1 VLTQPVLPLLQI
13 YSLRDVYQQYEAAE
27 DSEELSAEH
36 CQEQQVVASDV
47 SGSTEQ
53 VLA

>member
-1 VLTQPVLPLLQI
+1 M
-13 YSLRDVYQQYEAAE
+13 YQQYEGAE
-27 DSEELSAEH
+27 ASEELSAEH
-36 CQEQQVVASDV
+36 CQDQVVLASDV